1 MIEPHSETNNILN
14 DEYIYSSFTNDGRE
28 VVIRPARPGDES
40 GIQRLMAWF
49 VEQTNCSWRY
59 KPLTLEAMSH
69 WLDEHLARPGKQIW
83 VAVCEN
89 EIVGYSCLTDFRVP
103 EGYLRCAE
111 NSVYVLPQFAGQ
123 KIGRI
128 LMQCILD
135 QAAAVGL
142 HRIVAAIDG
151 DNEASI
157 KFHERFGFR
166 TCGVMPEVGWKN
178 NQWLDLV
185 LMLYDV
191 PVIDPS

>member
-1 MIEPHSETNNILN
+1 MTESQSQVNNYLN
-14 DEYIYSSFTNDGRE
+14 NEYFYTLYMNNGRE
-28 VVIRPARPGDES
+28 VLIRPAGPGDET

-59 KPLTLEAMSH
+59 KPLTLEAMTR
-69 WLDEHLARPGKQIW
+69 WLEEHLARPGKQVW
-83 VAVCEN
+83 VAVCDG
-89 EIVGYSCLTDFRVP
+89 EIIGYSSLSDFRAP
-103 EGYLRCAE
+103 EGYWRCAE
-111 NSVYVLPQFAGQ
+111 NSIYVLPSYAGQ
-123 KIGRI
+123 KIGQVLMQRI
-128 LMQCILD
+128 LD
-135 QAAAVGL
+135 AAAAVGL
-142 HRIVAAIDG
+142 HRVVAAIDG

-185 LMLYDV
+185 LMLYNV